1 MNDTNRNALA
11 MTQGFSE
18 SSSSY
23 AVQETASTMAA
34 AQGKAMVEARYVM
47 ALRNPRNWDQVRS
60 DILTECKRPSF
71 ADNKSVYYR
80 KPIGQGVE
88 GLGIRFVESAMRHM
102 RNVLVDP
109 IMIFEDELKE
119 IYRVSVTD
127 LEANITYTTD
137 VKVSKTVE
145 RSKPADD
152 GSYISMRLNS
162 YKKAVYTVP
171 AQDDDLLN
179 KRGALISKAVRTLGL
194 RIIPGDIQDE
204 AIEIIKKVRLN
215 DAAQDPAGERKKIV
229 DAFVDIGVKAVDL
242 VEYLGHAIDQCSP
255 AEILALRGIYGA
267 IRDGEATWAGVM
279 DNKAEQDAAKKPATG
294 GAQTKELPVCTDE
307 EFKKKTPEWR
317 QIIVSKKKT
326 VKDLISTIQTKTVL
340 TEEQQ
345 LTIDSWAHETE

>member
-11 MTQGFSE
+11 TTQGFSE
-18 SSSSY
+18 SSSNF

-127 LEANITYTTD
+127 LEANITYPLD
-137 VKVSKTVE
+137 VRVSKTVE
-145 RSKPADD
+145 RSKPNAD
-152 GSYISMRLNS
+152 GSYLSVRKNS
-162 YKKAVYTVP
+162 Y
-171 AQDDDLLN
+171 
-179 KRGALISKAVRTLGL
+179 G
-194 RIIPGDIQDE
+194 
-204 AIEIIKKVRLN
+204 
-215 DAAQDPAGERKKIV
+215 
-229 DAFVDIGVKAVDL
+229 
-242 VEYLGHAIDQCSP
+242 
-255 AEILALRGIYGA
+255 
-267 IRDGEATWAGVM
+267 
-279 DNKAEQDAAKKPATG
+279 
-294 GAQTKELPVCTDE
+294 
-307 EFKKKTPEWR
+307 
-317 QIIVSKKKT
+317 
-326 VKDLISTIQTKTVL
+326 KDV
-340 TEEQQ
+340 
-345 LTIDSWAHETE
+345 